1 MYLVHMKGYS
11 CVVKCTCRS
20 QGSGLSAST
29 LILSAVLPRLHSVS
43 LAAAGRGGTFPTSQ
57 NCGWEAGKV
66 LLLCWKG
73 DAVEGQGLPVAVSV
87 LLLAGQRQ

>member
-1 MYLVHMKGYS
+1 MRV
-11 CVVKCTCRS
+11 
-20 QGSGLSAST
+20 SGVRPVSKYP
-29 LILSAVLPRLHSVS
+29 ILSAVLPRLHSSVS

-66 LLLCWKG
+66 LRLCWKG
-73 DAVEGQGLPVAVSV
+73 SVVEGQGLPVAASV